1 MRNRI
6 LKLLSVLG
14 PGWIV
19 MIADVDAPSVFTAL
33 ISGSNYGLSLT
44 WLLLLLIIPL
54 YFVQESAA
62 RLGMVTKKGFG
73 LLIKENFGKP
83 LTFLSIG
90 AMVIINLIA
99 FVGEFAGIGVAGL
112 IFGIPIPISI
122 TIAVIFHTFIV
133 IRGSYKKVENILLY
147 ITLLLF
153 TFCISAIVSRP
164 SIEVLKTIIY
174 SPNFL
179 NFSYVELVLANI
191 GAVIMPWMI
200 FYHESAVVDKNL
212 EIKDIKN
219 ERKESLFGAIISEAL
234 MVAIMFTSASMF
246 YGKIFGDIGI
256 LNLSKVFAPYAGT
269 VSPYIF
275 GIGILGAGIL
285 SGVVISLSSSWSI
298 ADYFDLPSSLNYKF
312 FQAKV
317 FYTFYF
323 LEVIPSAIFTIFFPD
338 LINLMIN
345 AMVLNTILLPI
356 PLYFL
361 IKLSSNKNILGH
373 YRNSGITNYILWITW
388 ILIMVSVIVTVIA
401 FFR

>member
-133 IRGSYKKVENILLY
+133 IRGRYTPLY
-147 ITLLLF
+147 
-153 TFCISAIVSRP
+153 
-164 SIEVLKTIIY
+164 Y
-174 SPNFL
+174 
-179 NFSYVELVLANI
+179 
-191 GAVIMPWMI
+191 
-200 FYHESAVVDKNL
+200 
-212 EIKDIKN
+212 
-219 ERKESLFGAIISEAL
+219 
-234 MVAIMFTSASMF
+234 TSS
-246 YGKIFGDIGI
+246 
-256 LNLSKVFAPYAGT
+256 
-269 VSPYIF
+269 
-275 GIGILGAGIL
+275 
-285 SGVVISLSSSWSI
+285 
-298 ADYFDLPSSLNYKF
+298 
-312 FQAKV
+312 
-317 FYTFYF
+317 FYF
-323 LEVIPSAIFTIFFPD
+323 LHI
-338 LINLMIN
+338 
-345 AMVLNTILLPI
+345 
-356 PLYFL
+356 
-361 IKLSSNKNILGH
+361 
-373 YRNSGITNYILWITW
+373 RNSK
-388 ILIMVSVIVTVIA
+388 
-401 FFR
+401 